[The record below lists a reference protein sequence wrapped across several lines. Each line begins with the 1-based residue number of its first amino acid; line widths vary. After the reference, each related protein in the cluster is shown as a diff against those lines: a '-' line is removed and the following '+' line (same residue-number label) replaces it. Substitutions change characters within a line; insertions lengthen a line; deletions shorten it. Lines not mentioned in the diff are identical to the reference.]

1 MRAFLDAILAI
12 IGASSMTDSEYLTVE
27 STVADYT
34 QSTYDDLA
42 RILENREAVSVTQ
55 ARLSAYYT
63 ARGVLIESWDT
74 GKTNIFIGAVLD

>member
-1 MRAFLDAILAI
+1 
-12 IGASSMTDSEYLTVE
+12 MTDGEFLTVE

-42 RILENREAVSVTQ
+42 RILETREAVSVTQ

-63 ARGVLIESWDT
+63 ARGVLIESWDA
-74 GKTNIFIGAVLD
+74 GSTNIFIGKVLD